1 MNRAKRIDKKYVFER
16 MSFLLAAIIQLSVD
30 FVARTANGTFYAV
43 MDKKG
48 GASVA

>member
-1 MNRAKRIDKKYVFER
+1 VNRAKRIDKKYVFER